1 MTGGSTSEG
10 GSLDA
15 LIGPRWLG
23 VEFRH
28 LSALA
33 AVARTG
39 SFRRAADDLGYVQSA
54 ISAQIAQLER
64 AVSAPLVE
72 RSSGSSG
79 ATLTPAGR
87 TLLGHVEEI
96 LARFEAARVDLH
108 SLADDAVVRV
118 GIGAGAEIGQRRLP
132 MIVARFHAR
141 CPEAN
146 LVLDEGQRDEHNF
159 ERLASGEIDLMIT
172 ELPLEPGPFDHVLLE
187 RDSHMLLVAA
197 DSPLAT
203 RADSPSAS
211 ELARLPL
218 ILPASTRRED
228 RVVARLRE
236 SLIDRPAWLRPR
248 SAATAQALVGAGL
261 GAAIVP
267 RLAIDERD
275 SSVVAIPLPGLLS
288 ERSVVL
294 AFHREREYSDAIKA
308 FIELAETGF
317 SGDGSEAP

>member
-1 MTGGSTSEG
+1 MPDGSAPGG

-15 LIGPRWLG
+15 LVGPGWLG

-39 SFRRAADDLGYVQSA
+39 SFRRAADNLGYVQSA

-64 AVSAPLVE
+64 AVGAPLVE

-96 LARFEAARVDLH
+96 LARFEAARVDLS
-108 SLADDAVVRV
+108 SLAEDAGAVVRV

-132 MIVARFHAR
+132 AIVARFHAR

-172 ELPLEPGPFDHVLLE
+172 ELPLDPGPFDHVLLA

-197 DSPLAT
+197 DSPLAA
-203 RADSPSAS
+203 RADPPSVS

-228 RVVARLRE
+228 RVAARLRE

-248 SAATAQALVGAGL
+248 SAATAQALVAAGL

-275 SSVVAIPLPGLLS
+275 ASVVAVAIPGLVS

-294 AFHREREYSDAIKA
+294 AFHREREYSEAVTT
-308 FIELAETGF
+308 FIELAEAGF
-317 SGDGSEAP
+317 ADASS